1 MKKEIDRYKQVNL
14 LLIEYSVEWGHITV
28 FVGSE
33 HLAERA
39 GGHATRHTVD
49 VDLLT
54 LMLLTH
60 GLVTL
65 GRVRLRLAAIEQV
78 TVILWGS
85 CLHHSLDKDFLVTFL
100 KTQQPWCNQITS
112 ERL

>member
-1 MKKEIDRYKQVNL
+1 M
-14 LLIEYSVEWGHITV
+14 LIEHSVDWGHITV

-39 GGHATRHTVD
+39 GGHTTRHTVD
-49 VDLLT
+49 VYLLI

-65 GRVRLRLAAIEQV
+65 GRLRLRLAATEQV

-85 CLHHSLDKDFLVTFL
+85 CLHHTMDKDFLVTFL
-100 KTQQPWCNQITS
+100 KTQQPWCNRVTS
-112 ERL
+112 ESL